1 MAYLSCNGTIAPN
14 IPPPRTLASR
24 SMACFFRPPCSSLC
38 RPRSGGGPGRAGFP
52 SGGFDGSVC
61 GSGGGLFPGGSQ
73 RDQTSW
79 SPARVP
85 SGASGREERARRLQ
99 GVEGTA
105 AMPAKRALHRADRCC
120 ARTAD
125 VRPRLPPLAQ
135 PSGDQETRMTPL
147 AQVRKGKKKARTYI
161 FEEAPPHEPR
171 SRGCPG
177 GRPSLPRVDDDR
189 VLGVPRACYLE
200 GLEQPVLA
208 VPLVRARVRVRGEG

>member
-52 SGGFDGSVC
+52 SRGFEGSVR
-61 GSGGGLFPGGSQ
+61 GSSGLFSGGSQ

-85 SGASGREERARRLQ
+85 SGASGSEERARRLQ

-105 AMPAKRALHRADRCC
+105 AMPAKRALHRRRC
-120 ARTAD
+120 
-125 VRPRLPPLAQ
+125 VRAGALRIRVHVFLPASRRL
-135 PSGDQETRMTPL
+135 S
-147 AQVRKGKKKARTYI
+147 
-161 FEEAPPHEPR
+161 
-171 SRGCPG
+171 
-177 GRPSLPRVDDDR
+177 PRVDDQETQIT
-189 VLGVPRACYLE
+189 PRA
-200 GLEQPVLA
+200 Q
-208 VPLVRARVRVRGEG
+208 VPKVRPCVFNKFSHFWQKKERTYI